1 MIIDSLI
8 DWLLKL
14 IQRAY
19 NLKFLRVTLLIIAWY
34 LIALCLTIFNKVLVG
49 QDSRVFADQK
59 FPAPLFMNATQFF
72 MQWLI
77 VKAVLSAGCIPRP
90 SRSPLSIEEWSKNV
104 LPNGICTSLDIGF
117 STMSLVF
124 ITLSFYTMCK
134 ATVPLFLLAFA
145 FAWGIEQPSW
155 RLGIVVSFISLG
167 LVLMVRGEATFDWA
181 GFSLVMFASF
191 MSGLRFTLTHIFL
204 HGSSNKDPNKDS
216 NKPFGGPLEI
226 IEALAPVM
234 ATTML
239 VLSLIWERLWISLPS
254 SVYFSSFLHVSLTF
268 LLIFC
273 GSCLA
278 FLLVSTEYKLIEETS
293 ALTFMIAGTCKEVVT
308 VLAAVFILGD
318 SFGWVNAV
326 GLGSVLVG
334 VAMYQIH
341 KMDKVGNGPRNQNH
355 SVGDPREEEES
366 TVVEMQPLLIDPE
379 PADVRG
385 AASSASIRGDRG
397 SSPKSSR
404 THF

>member
-1 MIIDSLI
+1 MIRDAF
-8 DWLLKL
+8 DLLMKQL
-14 IQRAY
+14 HRAY
-19 NLKFLRVTLLIIAWY
+19 HLKFIRVAVLIVAWY
-34 LIALCLTIFNKVLVG
+34 LIALCLTIFNKLLVG

-72 MQWLI
+72 FQWLI
-77 VKAVLSAGCIPRP
+77 VKAVLSTGCIPRT
-90 SRSPLSIEEWSKNV
+90 SRGPLSLEEWIRNV
-104 LPNGICTSLDIGF
+104 LPNGLCTSLDIGF

-145 FAWGIEQPSW
+145 FAWGIEKPSW
-155 RLGIVVSFISLG
+155 RLGIVVSLISIG

-204 HGSSNKDPNKDS
+204 HGTHGSNKDLQSKGSGPL
-216 NKPFGGPLEI
+216 GGPLEI

-234 ATTML
+234 SSTML
-239 VLSLIWERLWISLPS
+239 VLSLIWERLWTLPQS
-254 SVYFSSFLHVSLTF
+254 AYFSSLSHISLTL
-268 LLIFC
+268 LLIFS

-318 SFGWVNAV
+318 SFGWVNGI
-326 GLGSVLVG
+326 GLATVMLGVVLYQLHKLERASV
-334 VAMYQIH
+334 
-341 KMDKVGNGPRNQNH
+341 DRN
-355 SVGDPREEEES
+355 SDRSAGEEAGES
-366 TVVEMQPLLIDPE
+366 PTVEMQPLLLEPE
-379 PADVRG
+379 PMDVRG
-385 AASSASIRGDRG
+385 AASSASMRQDRG
-397 SSPKSSR
+397 PSPTKAGSER
-404 THF
+404 F